1 MLLTKKQAE
10 RYVRHLIIPEIG
22 ETGQKKLL
30 DSSVIICGE
39 NTQEITIP
47 ALYLAAMGVG
57 NIFCILSDNRGCASL
72 FADVVDLNGDVKISE
87 ADEHR
92 SAACRIV
99 AGSSRFVGEAA
110 KTAGSEK
117 NFIPTVV
124 CVSGRWKGMLKVF
137 NDTDSLH
144 AFASALEVCA
154 QINNPFSFALALGW
168 TACAVEAV
176 KVCLNLCDEN
186 NKILAYDLLHMNFV
200 SYGENEQERAVNEF
214 CGDFVVL
221 NNEAEKLSE
230 ARVLIVGAGGLGS
243 PAAIALTRAGIG
255 TIGLADSD
263 IIEASNL
270 NRQILHRESRI
281 GMLKAESA
289 RLSLSKM
296 NPGIRINTHV
306 EYLSRENVNEIIK
319 DYDIVVAAVDNFS
332 TRYLLNDACFFMKKP
347 LAEAGVLKFDGTA
360 TTIIPEQGHCYR
372 CLYPNLNERL
382 INPTEKGILGAIPG
396 VMGFIEAAE
405 IFKIITGA
413 GTLLKNKI
421 ILFDGMDMEFDS
433 IDMDKDPD
441 CPLCGS
447 NPTITRI

>member
-1 MLLTKKQAE
+1 
-10 RYVRHLIIPEIG
+10 
-22 ETGQKKLL
+22 
-30 DSSVIICGE
+30 
-39 NTQEITIP
+39 
-47 ALYLAAMGVG
+47 
-57 NIFCILSDNRGCASL
+57 
-72 FADVVDLNGDVKISE
+72 
-87 ADEHR
+87 
-92 SAACRIV
+92 
-99 AGSSRFVGEAA
+99 
-110 KTAGSEK
+110 
-117 NFIPTVV
+117 
-124 CVSGRWKGMLKVF
+124 
-137 NDTDSLH
+137 
-144 AFASALEVCA
+144 
-154 QINNPFSFALALGW
+154 
-168 TACAVEAV
+168 
-176 KVCLNLCDEN
+176 
-186 NKILAYDLLHMNFV
+186 
-200 SYGENEQERAVNEF
+200 
-214 CGDFVVL
+214 
-221 NNEAEKLSE
+221 
-230 ARVLIVGAGGLGS
+230 
-243 PAAIALTRAGIG
+243 
-255 TIGLADSD
+255 
-263 IIEASNL
+263 
-270 NRQILHRESRI
+270 
-281 GMLKAESA
+281 
-289 RLSLSKM
+289 M

>member
-1 MLLTKKQAE
+1 
-10 RYVRHLIIPEIG
+10 
-22 ETGQKKLL
+22 
-30 DSSVIICGE
+30 
-39 NTQEITIP
+39 
-47 ALYLAAMGVG
+47 
-57 NIFCILSDNRGCASL
+57 
-72 FADVVDLNGDVKISE
+72 
-87 ADEHR
+87 
-92 SAACRIV
+92 
-99 AGSSRFVGEAA
+99 
-110 KTAGSEK
+110 
-117 NFIPTVV
+117 
-124 CVSGRWKGMLKVF
+124 
-137 NDTDSLH
+137 
-144 AFASALEVCA
+144 
-154 QINNPFSFALALGW
+154 
-168 TACAVEAV
+168 
-176 KVCLNLCDEN
+176 
-186 NKILAYDLLHMNFV
+186 MNFV
-200 SYGENEQERAVNEF
+200 SYGKDEQERAVNEF
-214 CGDFVVL
+214 CGDFAVL
-221 NNEAEKLSE
+221 NNEAEKLSK

-243 PAAIALTRAGIG
+243 PAAIALAMAGIG

-396 VMGFIEAAE
+396 VMGFIEAVE
-405 IFKIITGA
+405 VFKIITGA
-413 GTLLKNKI
+413 GRPLKNRI
-421 ILFDGMDMEFDS
+421 ILFDGTDMEFDS
-433 IDMDKDPD
+433 IDIDKNPD

-447 NPTITRI
+447 NPTITCL

>member
-1 MLLTKKQAE
+1 MLLTNKQAE
-10 RYVRHLIIPEIG
+10 RYLRHLIIPEIG
-22 ETGQKKLL
+22 EIGQKKLL

-39 NTQEITIP
+39 STEEITIP

-57 NIFCILSDNRGCASL
+57 NIFCILNDNRGCASL
-72 FADVVDLNGDVKISE
+72 FADVVDLNGDVRISE
-87 ADEHR
+87 ADERR
-92 SAACRIV
+92 SADCRII
-99 AGSSRFVGEAA
+99 AGSSRFVSDAA
-110 KTAGSEK
+110 LSAGSER

-124 CVSGRWKGMLKVF
+124 CVSGRWRGILQLF
-137 NDTDSLH
+137 NDINSLR
-144 AFASALEVCA
+144 AFAETLEVCSRTNA
-154 QINNPFSFALALGW
+154 SFSFALALGG

-176 KVCLNLCDEN
+176 KVCLNLIDGN
-186 NKILAYDLLHMNFV
+186 NKILLYDLLHMNFV
-200 SYGENEQERAVNEF
+200 SYGKNEQKKAVNEF
-214 CGDFVVL
+214 CGDFAVL

-243 PAAIALTRAGIG
+243 PAAIALAMAGIG

-289 RLSLSKM
+289 RISLSKM
-296 NPGIRINTHV
+296 NPDININTHL
-306 EYLSRENVNEIIK
+306 EYLSRENVNEIIM
-319 DYDIVVAAVDNFS
+319 DYDVVVAAVDNFQ
-332 TRYLLNDACFFMKKP
+332 TRYLLNDACFFMAKP

-360 TTIIPEQGHCYR
+360 TTIIPEKGHCYR

-382 INPTEKGILGAIPG
+382 INSTEKGILGAIPG

-421 ILFDGMDMEFDS
+421 ILFDGTDLEFDS
-433 IDMDKDPD
+433 VDMDKNPD

-447 NPTITRI
+447 NPTITHL

>member
-1 MLLTKKQAE
+1 M
-10 RYVRHLIIPEIG
+10 
-22 ETGQKKLL
+22 
-30 DSSVIICGE
+30 
-39 NTQEITIP
+39 
-47 ALYLAAMGVG
+47 
-57 NIFCILSDNRGCASL
+57 
-72 FADVVDLNGDVKISE
+72 
-87 ADEHR
+87 
-92 SAACRIV
+92 
-99 AGSSRFVGEAA
+99 
-110 KTAGSEK
+110 
-117 NFIPTVV
+117 
-124 CVSGRWKGMLKVF
+124 
-137 NDTDSLH
+137 
-144 AFASALEVCA
+144 
-154 QINNPFSFALALGW
+154 
-168 TACAVEAV
+168 
-176 KVCLNLCDEN
+176 KVCLDLCDGN
-186 NKILAYDLLHMNFV
+186 NKILSYDLLHMNFV
-200 SYGENEQERAVNEF
+200 SYGKNEQERAVNEF

-243 PAAIALTRAGIG
+243 PAAIALTMAGVG

-296 NPGIRINTHV
+296 NPGIRINTHA
-306 EYLSRENVNEIIK
+306 EYLSRENINEIIK
-319 DYDIVVAAVDNFS
+319 DYDIVVAAVDNFP

-413 GTLLKNKI
+413 GKLLKNKI
-421 ILFDGMDMEFDS
+421 ILFDGTDMEFDS
-433 IDMDKDPD
+433 IDMDKNPD

-447 NPTITRI
+447 NPTITRL